1 MKPSAPP
8 LKASLVDSRPSSL
21 VDIPLAGSAEVINTA
36 PQTTEQIA
44 AMGANAFAPSN
55 LEPTWSTDINDCFNH
70 SDWIGSG
77 LASWFC
83 PCVLCGQLSA
93 KQGRGWVSRSQVVAF
108 FTILT
113 ILAAGCIAAGI
124 AAKVPLLFGLGGFL
138 AYALIMMYGALLLSL
153 RRRIRM
159 KWSIPSPRCCFTGCD
174 GVGETLCCF
183 TGCDDVFTT
192 LCCPCCVADQLARQE
207 YLASNNHSVEY
218 DFCSPNGEVPGVPYK
233 EPPV

>member
-138 AYALIMMYGALLLSL
+138 AYALIMMYGARVPASRGGS
-153 RRRIRM
+153 RRRRGRDLDRP
-159 KWSIPSPRCCFTGCD
+159 PSGD
-174 GVGETLCCF
+174 AAA
-183 TGCDDVFTT
+183 TT
-192 LCCPCCVADQLARQE
+192 WIVRRR
-207 YLASNNHSVEY
+207 
-218 DFCSPNGEVPGVPYK
+218 
-233 EPPV
+233 